1 MKTYNEFIKESVKN
15 TSVRDLMIP
24 KSEEESIELIKLKV
38 INILDKSKK
47 ENDKKDSNDLWDL
60 GLRIILNF
68 QKEYGDHY
76 ILNYV
81 FDNESQVTPIFDNII
96 TEWLFTN
103 YPNCDKKDISM
114 FWDGFGYN
122 GIYESVRDLMKPKSE
137 EEIDSAFEIVA
148 NKVADILVDEYDY
161 DDFLDAYEWAQFH
174 EERIMEYIEDDAE
187 YNLND
192 IIYKILYGY
201 EGARY
206 SH

>member
-1 MKTYNEFIKESVKN
+1 MIKKFEQYN
-15 TSVRDLMIP
+15 
-24 KSEEESIELIKLKV
+24 
-38 INILDKSKK
+38 
-47 ENDKKDSNDLWDL
+47 
-60 GLRIILNF
+60 
-68 QKEYGDHY
+68 
-76 ILNYV
+76 
-81 FDNESQVTPIFDNII
+81 
-96 TEWLFTN
+96 
-103 YPNCDKKDISM
+103 
-114 FWDGFGYN
+114 
-122 GIYESVRDLMKPKSE
+122 ESVRDMMKPKSE